1 MAQQRHNTQLFAL
14 PEPPPYRLTVGGRG
28 YRLLKVFKHDFFAA
42 TTLYEAT
49 GAGDPPDRLVVKF
62 SRVQDFCG
70 LPGAW
75 LGRALRKREQRFH
88 RRADGIAGVQRWVAQ
103 LSDTAYALE
112 FIEGRT
118 LDTFEAPPRPGEFF
132 DALRAMLEA
141 LHERGA
147 AYGDLNKRSNIL
159 VTPEGRPGL
168 IDFQIAVVHDRQANR
183 LWRWLSRRWVAY
195 LQRMDLYHL
204 YKHKRRMAREHLRP
218 EEEALSHRRGTIIQ
232 LHRHLVTPI
241 RRLRRAVLTRW
252 HRAGKLVSPSAHL
265 EDHHQPEK
273 ATWRKP

>member
-1 MAQQRHNTQLFAL
+1 MTQRRHNTQLFAL
-14 PEPPPYRLTVGGRG
+14 PEPPPDHLTVGGRE
-28 YRLLKVFKHDFFAA
+28 YRLAKVFKHDFFAA
-42 TTLYEAT
+42 TALYEADD
-49 GAGDPPDRLVVKF
+49 APDRLVVKF
-62 SRVQDFCG
+62 GRVQNFCG

-75 LGRALRKREQRFH
+75 LGRALRAREQHFH
-88 RRADGIAGVQRWVAQ
+88 RRADGIDGIQRWVVQ
-103 LSDTAYALE
+103 LSDTAYALAY
-112 FIEGRT
+112 IEGRT
-118 LDTFEAPPRPGEFF
+118 LDTFESPPQPGEFF
-132 DALRAMLEA
+132 DALRAMLDA
-141 LHERGA
+141 LHARQA

-168 IDFQIAVVHDRQANR
+168 IDFQISVVHDPHAHR

-218 EEEALSHRRGTIIQ
+218 EEEALSRRRGRIIWLHRR
-232 LHRHLVTPI
+232 LVTPI
-241 RRLRRAVLTRW
+241 RRLRRAFLTRR

-273 ATWRKP
+273 ATWRES